1 MIYLKFQVPNPK
13 SQTNSRHQIQKS
25 PSPPPSPLRGEGRG
39 GRSTFPNEL
48 ARLEASDEG
57 KHFSIRVTEKD
68 QERRLDQFVS
78 ESDLNLSRSQAKN
91 LIKKNYILLNQRPTK
106 ASIHLKAGDLIS
118 VTFPRPEPLSLK
130 PEPLPLPILYED
142 SSVIV
147 VDKPAGMVV
156 HPAAGNPSGTLVNAL
171 LYHCKDLGG
180 INGVLRPGIV
190 HRLDKDTSGVMVVAK
205 DDEAYQHLIRQ
216 FKDRSVEKVYLAI
229 SYGKF
234 RQEEGLIDSAI
245 GRHPSQRKRMSTR
258 TRKGRIA
265 ITRWKRIEGL
275 NGFTLLEIFPQT
287 GRTHQI
293 RVHLSSMGHPLLGD
307 PLYGRKGRPGS
318 IQDPVLKECVK
329 RMNRQALHALRLT
342 FSHPRTGEKVQFESP
357 IPQDIREVLEWLRK
371 QRKDRGEE

>member
-13 SQTNSRHQIQKS
+13 SQTNSKQQTQKS
-25 PSPPPSPLRGEGRG
+25 PSPPPSPLRGEGKG
-39 GRSTFPNEL
+39 EG
-48 ARLEASDEG
+48 SDEG
-57 KHFSIRVTEKD
+57 KYSSIRVPEKD
-68 QERRLDQFVS
+68 QGRRLDQFLS
-78 ESDLNLSRSQAKN
+78 ETDLNLSRSQAKS
-91 LIKKNYILLNQRPTK
+91 LIKKNYVLLNQRPTK
-106 ASIHLKAGDLIS
+106 PSIHLKAGDFIS
-118 VTFPRPEPLSLK
+118 VAFPRPEPLSLN
-130 PEPLPLPILYED
+130 PEPIPLAILYED
-142 SSVIV
+142 PSVIV

-171 LYHCKDLGG
+171 LYHCNDLRG

-205 DDEAYQHLIRQ
+205 DDEAYQQLIKQ
-216 FKDRSVEKVYLAI
+216 FKNRTVEKVYLTIA
-229 SYGKF
+229 YGKF

-258 TRKGRIA
+258 TRRGRMA
-265 ITRWKRIEGL
+265 ITRWKRIESL
-275 NGFTLLEIFPQT
+275 DGFTLLEIFPMT

-307 PLYGRKGRPGS
+307 PLYGRKGRSGS

-342 FSHPRTGEKVQFESP
+342 FSHPRTGERVQFESP
-357 IPQDIREVLEWLRK
+357 VPQDMREVIDWLRK
-371 QRKDRGEE
+371 QSLKHPLSLDGRGRG